1 MPILSTTQRAR
12 VPHASIFT
20 TSRPNCLG
28 FCTRYPALALVR
40 SLFSIT
46 LQRTYTLSIP
56 EIMSDCVYISTR
68 PRLCLSLISLGGE
81 YGDVLMPGIRENIYM
96 YQR

>member
-1 MPILSTTQRAR
+1 
-12 VPHASIFT
+12 
-20 TSRPNCLG
+20 
-28 FCTRYPALALVR
+28 
-40 SLFSIT
+40 
-46 LQRTYTLSIP
+46 
-56 EIMSDCVYISTR
+56 MSDCVYISTR